1 MLGNI
6 NIKMLY
12 IKAVLEDEKGIEGE
26 LFMDGKT
33 NKEGEFLFR
42 QTV

>member
-1 MLGNI
+1 MHGDI
-6 NIKMLY
+6 NTKILY
-12 IKAVLEDEKGIEGE
+12 IKAIIENEKGIEGE
-26 LFMDGKT
+26 LFMDGKI